1 MQKNIQGKTIHSVLK
16 LPIQH
21 GKEPEYKEL
30 SNRVLQQLRC
40 QVRNVHTLVIDE
52 ISIVSN
58 SMLIYIHRR
67 LCAIKQNNEYFGGM
81 NIILIGDFFQ
91 LKPIRGQFA
100 FTNTLLSSLFDN
112 FILNTNVRQAT
123 DVSYSLLLSRIR
135 QGKILRSDIDI
146 LLTRMIA
153 DDDERFIGALRVFPT
168 VREVTEYNK
177 MKQEHLNK
185 HCIQHVAAH
194 EFHSTDTGVN
204 DCIDNFIPN
213 DDRDAGGLPRVLSL
227 SPGTRVMLI
236 RNIATDQGLV
246 NGALGFVKTCYFENG
261 QLLSI
266 YVQFD
271 DETIGSAF
279 YNSEHNAIGIE
290 QISQEFYFEGRS
302 ISRTQFPR
310 LPAWACTIHKV
321 QGISTDKIVVSLG
334 KTVFAEGQFY
344 VALSRVRTL
353 NGLGILSLDPSRV
366 KADKKVITFY
376 ENLSLDCKHIHN

>member
-1 MQKNIQGKTIHSVLK
+1 MFISGEGGTGKSFLIKTLVEWIRCYTASFPGGNPVLVCGPTGMSAKNIQGKTIHSVLK

-21 GKEPEYKEL
+21 GKEPKYKEL

-91 LKPIRGQFA
+91 LKPIRGHFA
-100 FTNTLLSSLFDN
+100 FTNTLLWSLFDN

-135 QGKILRSDIDI
+135 KGRILRSDIDI

-177 MKQEHLNK
+177 MKQEYLNK

-194 EFHSTDTGVN
+194 EFHSTDTEVN

-227 SPGTRVMLI
+227 SPGTRVI
-236 RNIATDQGLV
+236 NV
-246 NGALGFVKTCYFENG
+246 
-261 QLLSI
+261 
-266 YVQFD
+266 
-271 DETIGSAF
+271 
-279 YNSEHNAIGIE
+279 
-290 QISQEFYFEGRS
+290 
-302 ISRTQFPR
+302 
-310 LPAWACTIHKV
+310 
-321 QGISTDKIVVSLG
+321 
-334 KTVFAEGQFY
+334 
-344 VALSRVRTL
+344 
-353 NGLGILSLDPSRV
+353 
-366 KADKKVITFY
+366 DKKYI
-376 ENLSLDCKHIHN
+376 N